1 MTDGLPIAFIDTNVW
16 ISGFM
21 SVHGSPGRV
30 LQAFLDERFVP
41 VISIPAMSELRNV
54 ISRDVI
60 RARIQFTDAMVETV
74 LTRLTESA
82 ISVQPPGTLRICRD
96 PKDDIMLETAISGE
110 AQYVV
115 SGDNDIKD
123 DLNLI
128 AHLHE
133 HNIEVV
139 TVAQF
144 LKLLGE
150 G

>member
-1 MTDGLPIAFIDTNVW
+1 MTDSLPIAFIDTNVW

-21 SVHGSPGRV
+21 NVRGSPGQV
-30 LQAFLDERFVP
+30 LQSFLDERFVP
-41 VISIPAMSELRNV
+41 VISTAAMNELRSV

-60 RARIQFTDAMVETV
+60 RARIQFTDAMLETV
-74 LTRLTESA
+74 LARLDEVA
-82 ISVQPPGTLRICRD
+82 VKAQPPGNLRICRD
-96 PKDDIMLETAISGE
+96 LKDDIMLETAIEGD

-115 SGDNDIKD
+115 SGDKDIKD

-144 LKLLGE
+144 LALLVKD
-150 G
+150 

>member
-16 ISGFM
+16 ISSFM

-41 VISIPAMSELRNV
+41 VISIPAMNELRNV

-60 RARIQFTDAMVETV
+60 RARIQFTDAMLETV
-74 LTRLTESA
+74 LARLEEIA
-82 ISVQPPGTLRICRD
+82 IEAQPPGTLRICRD
-96 PKDDIMLETAISGE
+96 PKDDIMLETAIAGD
-110 AQYVV
+110 AQYIV

-133 HNIEVV
+133 HEIKVM
-139 TVAQF
+139 TVAHF
-144 LKLLGE
+144 LALLDE
-150 G
+150 R

>member
-41 VISIPAMSELRNV
+41 VTSVPAMNELRNV

-60 RARIQFTDAMVETV
+60 RARIQFTDAMVETA
-74 LTRLTESA
+74 LMRLDEVA
-82 ISVQPPGTLRICRD
+82 IKAQPSGTLRICRD
-96 PKDDIMLETAISGE
+96 PKDDIMLETAIAGD

-133 HNIEVV
+133 HGIEVV

-144 LKLLGE
+144 LALLGE

>member
-1 MTDGLPIAFIDTNVW
+1 MTDDLPIAFIDTNVW

-21 SVHGSPGRV
+21 SVYGSPGRV

-41 VISIPAMSELRNV
+41 IISVPAMNELRNV
-54 ISRDVI
+54 ISCDVI
-60 RARIQFTDAMVETV
+60 RARIQFTDAMVETALV
-74 LTRLTESA
+74 RLDKVAVKTE
-82 ISVQPPGTLRICRD
+82 PPGTLRICRD
-96 PKDDIMLETAISGE
+96 PKDDIMLETAIEGN

-144 LKLLGE
+144 LILLVE
-150 G
+150 R